1 MSALFGLFL
10 AVFGLVH
17 PAMANASSTWVATT
31 FGIDPVIPQAADCT
45 IGGLAIIGL
54 LLAAASVA
62 GIVVPGSW
70 ARPLIVVSCVASALM
85 LAIDFGPLAVP
96 GLVVDAALVWIALAT
111 PAALAG
117 VFSH

>member
-17 PAMANASSTWVATT
+17 PAMANTSATWVSSTL
-31 FGIDPVIPQAADCT
+31 GLDPIIPQAIDCT
-45 IGGLAIIGL
+45 VGGIAIIGL

-62 GIVVPGSW
+62 RIVVPGRW
-70 ARPLIVVSCVASALM
+70 ARPLIIVSCVASAVM

-96 GLVVDAALVWIALAT
+96 GLAIDAVLIWLSLAT
-111 PAALAG
+111 PAAVSTVL
-117 VFSH
+117 SH